1 MWEVF
6 HMDACARNRVMTS
19 TLNEQFRGYEL
30 MVRLVG
36 KRHAT
41 CWFDNFEI
49 GDDEY
54 TDLRADALEAALQY
68 ARRLKDN
75 PRSGENL
82 ILLGSCGTGKDH
94 LAVSVLRAAIS
105 YKMSVRYI
113 RGSVLCSEC
122 RQHTLDTG
130 HDVPRDI
137 ASVELL
143 VISDIEPNANKNATD
158 FEERALLELVDYRY
172 TQMLPT
178 VITTN
183 KKNRTELSK
192 CIGERTV
199 DRLWH
204 GGDRVVMNWG
214 SYRKR

>member
-1 MWEVF
+1 
-6 HMDACARNRVMTS
+6 MDACAGNRVMTS
-19 TLNEQFRGYEL
+19 TLNEPFRGYEL

-41 CWFDNFEI
+41 CWFENFEI

-54 TDLRADALEAALQY
+54 TDLRADALEVAIQY

-105 YKMSVRYI
+105 YKMSVKYI

-122 RQHTLDTG
+122 RQHTLETG
-130 HDVPRDI
+130 RDVPRDI
-137 ASVELL
+137 ASVDLL

-178 VITTN
+178 VITSN
-183 KKNRTELSK
+183 KKKRSELST

-204 GGDRVVMNWG
+204 SGDRVVMNWG

>member
-1 MWEVF
+1 
-6 HMDACARNRVMTS
+6 MT
-19 TLNEQFRGYEL
+19 TTVKEPFRGYDM

-36 KRHAT
+36 MRHAT
-41 CWFDNFEI
+41 CWFDNFDV

-54 TDLRADALEAALQY
+54 TGLRINAHEKAVQY
-68 ARRLKDN
+68 ARDLKDN
-75 PRSGENL
+75 PRSGSNL

-105 YKMSVRYI
+105 YKMSVKYI

-130 HDVPRDI
+130 RDVPKDI
-137 ASVELL
+137 ANVDLL
-143 VISDIEPNANKNATD
+143 VISDIEPNATKNATD

-172 TQMLPT
+172 TQMLPM

-204 GGDRVVMNWG
+204 GSVRAVMSWG
-214 SYRKR
+214 TYRKR

>member
-1 MWEVF
+1 
-6 HMDACARNRVMTS
+6 MT
-19 TLNEQFRGYEL
+19 TTVKEPFRGYDM

-36 KRHAT
+36 MKHAT
-41 CWFDNFEI
+41 CWFDNYNV

-54 TDLRADALEAALQY
+54 AGLRQSALNKARQYAIDLRD
-68 ARRLKDN
+68 D
-75 PRSGENL
+75 PRSGANL

-130 HDVPRDI
+130 RDVPRDI
-137 ASVELL
+137 ASIDLL

-158 FEERALLELVDYRY
+158 FEERALLELIDYRY

-178 VITTN
+178 VVTSN
-183 KKNRTELSK
+183 KKNRSELST
-192 CIGERTV
+192 CIGLRTV
-199 DRLWH
+199 DRLWEC
-204 GGDRVVMNWG
+204 GTRVVMNWG